1 MKITR
6 RQFLKY
12 SAIAGAATVAPWKIA
27 VREALAQYGV
37 NSPPLTKFLDP
48 MRMVGFDIPIA
59 VDEGLTAPVTGVTH
73 YTINIE
79 QFTDTL
85 HSQMPGPTTLWGYG
99 QGADLTK
106 YRALGGVIVATRG
119 TPIQITFNNNLPN
132 APILP
137 IDTTLPGANEA
148 FNRVA
153 THLHGGFVPWISD
166 GGPFDWWDP
175 NGTGE
180 TGLSFINNRVLNPG
194 ATKAQAEYYYPN
206 AQTDRMMWYHDH
218 AFGITRT
225 NAYAGIAS
233 GYVLI
238 GPADGAI
245 HAQGVPGA
253 GDLYSPSAAS
263 NGGTIYMVFQ
273 DKIFFPNTTIPTG
286 YPITNVGPGD
296 LFYPYIY
303 DLALFG
309 ALGIPSFGEPLKSPL
324 PIPSCV
330 PEMFGDT
337 ALVNGTAYPT
347 LEVKPRLYRIRMLN
361 ACNSR
366 FLNPRLVTT
375 AGATF
380 PSNTEPSKNM
390 TPGPSFIQIG
400 TEGGFLP
407 AAVPVNGT
415 KQLQLLIA
423 PAERADLLVDFTG
436 IPVGTEFILYNDAP
450 GPYPGGARIFDYYPN
465 NPKTPVSTPGFGPNT
480 RTLMKFRVVAPAM
493 GDPLPAMPAVINLQG
508 LNDPPIVQ
516 QVPGVPNVPVL
527 NFAAG
532 TATIAGV
539 GTFPLRQLTLNE
551 GFDEYGRL
559 AQFIGTNAATAPG
572 FFGRKYLDPATE
584 TPVNG
589 ATEVWQFINL
599 TADAHPIHIHLVN
612 FQILARQAVNFRQFN
627 GFPAFQGQPVAP
639 DLNELGWKE
648 TVRMN
653 PGEAIWLI
661 MKFDLPLIVDSAN
674 HRVDFSS
681 VSNGLDPGDPNYGTG
696 GLGTPPPSP
705 RTGGNEY
712 VYHCHILEHEE
723 HDMMRPLVVT

>member
-6 RQFLKY
+6 RQFIK
-12 SAIAGAATVAPWKIA
+12 GAAATGIA
-27 VREALAQYGV
+27 LTLPLKMAIREAYAQYGV
-37 NSPPLTKFLDP
+37 NSPPLQKFIDP
-48 MRMVGFDIPIA
+48 MRMVGVDIPIA
-59 VDEGLTAPVTGVTH
+59 LRDGYPGTVPAPVTGVTH

-99 QGADLTK
+99 QGADLTQ
-106 YRALGGVIVATRG
+106 YRALGGVIVATKNS
-119 TPIQITFNNNLPN
+119 PIQITFNNNLPN
-132 APILP
+132 TAILP
-137 IDTTLPGANEA
+137 IDTTLLPGAGFA
-148 FNRVA
+148 YNRVA
-153 THLHGGFVPWISD
+153 THLHGGYVPWISD
-166 GGPFDWWDP
+166 GGPFDWWQP
-175 NGTGE
+175 SGTHGD
-180 TGLSFINNRVLNPG
+180 SFLNNVALNPG
-194 ATKAQAEYYYPN
+194 AANNQAEYYYPN
-206 AQTDRMMWYHDH
+206 TQTDRLMWYHDH

-225 NAYAGIAS
+225 NAYAGVAS

-238 GPADGAI
+238 GPADGALI
-245 HAQGVPGA
+245 ANGIPGA
-253 GDLYSPSAAS
+253 ADLYHPTSSP

-273 DKIFFPNTTIPTG
+273 DKIFFPNSTVPLG
-286 YPITNVGPGD
+286 YPVVNIGPGD

-309 ALGIPSFGEPLKSPL
+309 ALGVPSFGQNLMSPL

-347 LEVKPRLYRIRMLN
+347 LDVQPRLYRIRMLN

-366 FLNPRLVTT
+366 FLNPRLVAT

-380 PSNTEPSKNM
+380 PSSAEPSKNM

-400 TEGGFLP
+400 TEGGLLP
-407 AAVPVNGT
+407 MAVPVNGN

-436 IPVGTEFILYNDAP
+436 IAEGTEFILYNDAP
-450 GPYPGGARIFDYYPN
+450 GPYPGGTRIFDYYPN

-480 RTLMKFRVVAPAM
+480 RTLMKFRVVGGSGPS
-493 GDPLPAMPAVINLQG
+493 MPATINLQG

-584 TPVNG
+584 TPVKG

-627 GFPAFQGQPVAP
+627 GFPAFQGAPIAP

-661 MKFDLPLIVDSAN
+661 MKFDLPNIVDETGALVN
-674 HRVDFSS
+674 TAFNAGPPLQLPIT
-681 VSNGLDPGDPNYGTG
+681 NGQ
-696 GLGTPPPSP
+696 PPASP